1 MHTKFV
7 GMHFFLYFCGGFCAR
22 VCCALV
28 RMIIVKNI
36 DETIFSLF
44 DGLNGLG
51 ISRLSSRKQV
61 RVFA

>member
-28 RMIIVKNI
+28 RIIIIVKNI
-36 DETIFSLF
+36 DE
-44 DGLNGLG
+44 
-51 ISRLSSRKQV
+51 
-61 RVFA
+61 